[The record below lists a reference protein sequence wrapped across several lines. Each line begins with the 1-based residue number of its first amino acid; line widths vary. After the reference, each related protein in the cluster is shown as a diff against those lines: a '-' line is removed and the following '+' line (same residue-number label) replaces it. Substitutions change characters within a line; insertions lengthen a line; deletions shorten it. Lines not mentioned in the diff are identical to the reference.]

1 MRKIFNNLF
10 SKIESNIPYSL
21 FFIIFL
27 SFLVVSG
34 IALFIAYLGQK
45 YNF

>member
-1 MRKIFNNLF
+1 MKKIFNAIF

-21 FFIIFL
+21 FFFITL
-27 SFLVVSG
+27 SFILVMG
-34 IALFIAYLGQK
+34 IAFFIAYLGQK